1 LGQHGAFVRALNAAG
16 LATMNIVF
24 LRALVT
30 ALSVFAGMALVIA
43 GLVLC
48 SKTTAK

>member
-1 LGQHGAFVRALNAAG
+1 LGQHGAFVRALNVAD

-24 LRALVT
+24 LRAPVI
-30 ALSVFAGMALVIA
+30 ALSVFAGMVLVIA

-48 SKTTAK
+48 SNAPVK